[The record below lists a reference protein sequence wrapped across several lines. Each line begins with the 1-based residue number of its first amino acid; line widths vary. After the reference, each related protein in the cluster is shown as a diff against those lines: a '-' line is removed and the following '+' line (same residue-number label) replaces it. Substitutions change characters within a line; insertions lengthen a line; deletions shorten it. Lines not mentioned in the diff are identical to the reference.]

1 MEELKSFL
9 ILHERYDLLAVLTT
23 LLDEIDY
30 SSDSDYEP
38 PENHNEPIEEYLD
51 TSLTPE
57 EEYEVLIDEN
67 GFHEII

>member
-9 ILHERYDLLAVLTT
+9 ITHERYDLLAVLTT

-38 PENHNEPIEEYLD
+38 PETQNEPIEEYLD

>member
-1 MEELKSFL
+1 MDELKSFL
-9 ILHERYDLLAVLTT
+9 ISHERYDLLAVLTT

-38 PENHNEPIEEYLD
+38 PETQNEPIEEYLD
-51 TSLTPE
+51 VPFTSE
-57 EEYEVLIDEN
+57 EQYEVLIDEN